1 MAHTL
6 ALLLTSLLN
15 LGCLANAGAL
25 PSSGDVT
32 TPEEHLGRPVGV
44 DFELADW
51 GEVSSYFHKLAEE
64 SPRVNTIKVGES
76 TEGRDFLLS
85 ILSSPENLGELDTI
99 RERARILSDPR
110 GATEAQ
116 LNQAVAEGKVVL
128 FISCAMHATE
138 CASPQF
144 AMEIAHTLA
153 TSEDERWQR
162 VRDEVVVLLAPTL
175 NPDGLDHVTN
185 WYRENVGT
193 PYEGT
198 GLLKLYQYYSGHDNN
213 RDWFMLTQVETQIV
227 TELLYKVWHPQIYWD
242 VHQQGS
248 TKERLFVPPFRDPLN
263 PNLDPSIIT
272 GIDILGTRAMFDLTR
287 AGFTGVSSGVSYDM
301 WWNGGNRNVP
311 VRHNI
316 IGLLTE
322 AASAK
327 LASPIFLE
335 RDDLKAPGDLDHY
348 APSNRFPNPWPGG
361 WWRLRDIIDYELAF
375 ADSLLSSAAREREL
389 WLSNALA
396 TSKRALKVGAEEPPL
411 AWVIPSTNRDPSAVS
426 RLIDTLI
433 RGGVEV
439 HVAED
444 EVSADGRSWPAG
456 SIVILRGQPYGAHV
470 KDLFEVQRYPEGK
483 APYDVAGWT
492 LPILLGVHR
501 VELMTLP
508 VGELRAVETA
518 EDAIAGFQGDRRGD
532 GLTTTT
538 RSSGNWPDIFQLEAQ
553 PQLDLYFVTE
563 GERAGIIVMDPFE
576 DEVAIK
582 LSSGSHVGLY
592 SPWRGSM
599 DEGWMRY
606 VFDTFEVDYRTV
618 RNEMLRA
625 GDIGEFIDVLV
636 IPSLSGG
643 QLDDGRSP
651 GSVAPRYTRGLD
663 PEGAVAIEEFVREG
677 GTLITVGSSSQ
688 WAIDL
693 FELPLIDVTREDK
706 GDDED
711 KESEFSCPGS
721 LLRAIPQEAPI
732 TADLPSS
739 LALFFS
745 RSSAWREMTAEE
757 RDETRRGEVEM
768 TTLLSYA
775 PTRLLISGYCKGPET
790 IEGRAA
796 WVEAEYGD
804 GNIHLFGF
812 RPQYRGWSQA
822 TFPLLFRAIL
832 FAGN

>member
-1 MAHTL
+1 MAHTST
-6 ALLLTSLLN
+6 LLLASLLH
-15 LGCLANAGAL
+15 LSCL
-25 PSSGDVT
+25 SSAHAVSDPGDVT
-32 TPEEHLGRPVGV
+32 TPEEHLGRPVGG
-44 DFELADW
+44 DFTLADW
-51 GEVSSYFHKLAEE
+51 PEVSSYFHKLDGE
-64 SPRVNTIKVGES
+64 SARVETVKVGES

-85 ILSSPENLGELDTI
+85 IISSPRNLKDLDAI
-99 RERARILSDPR
+99 RENARLLADPR
-110 GATEAQ
+110 GASEERLEEA
-116 LNQAVAEGKVVL
+116 VREGKVVL

-144 AMEIAHTLA
+144 AMEFAHLLA
-153 TSEDERWQR
+153 TSENELWQR
-162 VRDEVVVLLAPTL
+162 VREDVVILLAPTL
-175 NPDGLDHVTN
+175 NPDGLDHVTS

-193 PYEGT
+193 PYEGA

-213 RDWFMLTQVETQIV
+213 RDWFMLTQAETQIV

-272 GIDILGTRAMFDLTR
+272 GIDILGTRALFDLTR

-335 RDDLKAPGDLDHY
+335 KSKLSAPGDLDHY

-361 WWRLRDIIDYELAF
+361 WWRIRDIIDYELAF
-375 ADSLLSSAAREREL
+375 ADSLLASAAREREL
-389 WLSNALA
+389 WLSNALEA
-396 TSKRALKVGAEEPPL
+396 SKRALKEGAEEPPL
-411 AWVIPSTNRDPSAVS
+411 AWVLPSTNRDPFAVE
-426 RLIDTLI
+426 RLTDTLI

-439 HVAED
+439 HVAEA

-456 SIVILRGQPYGAHV
+456 SIVILREQPYGAHV

-508 VGELRAVETA
+508 EGELREVATAADAVAGFAGDPRATEG
-518 EDAIAGFQGDRRGD
+518 AIASADSGAWSEILRLDKEAAG
-532 GLTTTT
+532 
-538 RSSGNWPDIFQLEAQ
+538 RS
-553 PQLDLYFVTE
+553 FVTS
-563 GERAGIIVMDPFE
+563 GERAGLVVSDARDGE
-576 DEVAIK
+576 ESVT
-582 LSSGSHVGLY
+582 LSSGSRVGVY

-606 VFDTFEVDYRTV
+606 VLDTFGVEYRSV
-618 RNEMLRA
+618 KNEMLRA
-625 GDIGEFIDVLV
+625 GSIDDFLDVLV
-636 IPSLSGG
+636 IPSISGG

-651 GSVAPRYTRGLD
+651 GSVAPRYTLGLD
-663 PEGAVAIEEFVREG
+663 PEGAVAVEEFVREG

-693 FELPLIDVTREDK
+693 FELPLVDVTR
-706 GDDED
+706 GDDAG
-711 KESEFSCPGS
+711 EFSCPGS
-721 LLRAIPQEAPI
+721 LLRTIPEESPI
-732 TADLPSS
+732 TAGLPSS
-739 LALFFS
+739 IGVFFS
-745 RSSAWREMTAEE
+745 RSSAWRAMTAGEREE
-757 RDETRRGEVEM
+757 ARRGEAELS
-768 TTLLSYA
+768 TLLSYA
-775 PTRLLISGYCKGPET
+775 PSRLLLSGYCKEPET

-796 WVEAEYGD
+796 WVQASHGEGEV
-804 GNIHLFGF
+804 HLFGF